1 MSLGGSQ
8 VLLRIWYQISCA
20 QNNEFIFI
28 SHIHLIFCFLVA
40 YRLSRIIDI
49 GTIWIYNL
57 KERLLIFKF
66 RGLKFNIRNINI
78 QNNPNINDK
87 NYFFMISVTLKNCLK
102 YKSCLGIIC
111 SLLLMFFFHQLTPL
125 LSTNKKQTQNKK
137 ATSTTRILSLRIK
150 YNPPFSPF
158 PESADY
164 YWISTLC
171 EL

>member
-8 VLLRIWYQISCA
+8 VLLRIWYQISYA

-28 SHIHLIFCFLVA
+28 SPIHLIFCFLVA

-49 GTIWIYNL
+49 ETRWIYNL

-78 QNNPNINDK
+78 QNNPNINVK
-87 NYFFMISVTLKNCLK
+87 NFFFMISVTLNCSK

-125 LSTNKKQTQNKK
+125 LSNNKKTTQNKK
-137 ATSTTRILSLRIK
+137 
-150 YNPPFSPF
+150 PPPLLEYFL
-158 PESADY
+158 
-164 YWISTLC
+164 WG
-171 EL
+171 